1 MSVQT
6 NADNSFPSNPNL
18 LINPDFKINQRGV
31 TSWTGS
37 NIGVDCWKSWNQLA
51 YVQDDGIK
59 IVAGTTE
66 NPTSG
71 CIEQY
76 VEGIKEGSV
85 ITFSASVNGVVYS
98 CTGKVI
104 FDNGYCVAGYHGDIL
119 NMDIITRKCKVVI
132 PRIWLHNLGEQ
143 SVVEG
148 TSVVVNWA
156 KLEYGNH
163 ATLFVPQNRTLEL
176 IKCQRYYQLYF
187 GTDLDAFTRFTDTI
201 LFKGKMKTPMYS
213 STPTVSLLKTELYV
227 FDTFTHATHTSSGSI
242 ICDCNINNVNQNQ
255 TIHGINVNGFT
266 DFTTMGT
273 PLIIAGTEPIFA
285 LTSDIVLTD

>member
-85 ITFSASVNGVVYS
+85 ITFSASVNGIVYS

-104 FDNGYCVAGYHGDIL
+104 FDSGYCVAGYHGDIL

-163 ATLFVPQNRTLEL
+163 ATLFVPPNPTLEFM
-176 IKCQRYYQLYF
+176 KCQRYYQLYF
-187 GTDLDAFTRFTDTI
+187 GPDLEAFTRYSDTL
-201 LFKGKMKTPMYS
+201 LFRGRMKTPMYS
-213 STPTVSLLKTELYV
+213 NPTMSLLKTEVHAY
-227 FDTFTHATHTSSGSI
+227 DTVNNKPYLSSCSVI
-242 ICDCNINNVNQNQ
+242 VAYNIYNLNQNQ
-255 TIHGINVNGFT
+255 SVHYIHVNGFT
-266 DFTTMGT
+266 DFTTMGVPVSIDDAD
-273 PLIIAGTEPIFA
+273 PLFA

>member
-76 VEGIKEGSV
+76 IEGIKEGSV

-163 ATLFVPQNRTLEL
+163 ATLFVPPNPTLEFM
-176 IKCQRYYQLYF
+176 KCQRYYQLYF
-187 GTDLDAFTRFTDTI
+187 GNDLESLIRVPGEVV
-201 LFKGKMKTPMYS
+201 FKGRLKAPMYS
-213 STPTVSLLKTELYV
+213 RPSVSLLKSSLTV
-227 FDTFTHATHTSSGSI
+227 FESYNLRGYRSSESI
-242 ICDCNINNVNQNQ
+242 ITSYNIHTGNQNQ
-255 TIHGINVNGFT
+255 SIHYIQVNGFT

-273 PLIIAGTEPIFA
+273 PLIVDSADPLFA